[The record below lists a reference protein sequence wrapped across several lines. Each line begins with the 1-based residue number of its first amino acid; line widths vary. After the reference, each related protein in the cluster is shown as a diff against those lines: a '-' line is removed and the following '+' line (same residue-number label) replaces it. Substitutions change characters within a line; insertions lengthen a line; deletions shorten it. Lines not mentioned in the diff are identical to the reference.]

1 MGEVAM
7 NVVEPGSMGAS
18 LIARVGAILTRPNE
32 TWDVIDAET
41 TEIPELYKTY
51 VVPLAAIPAVCKAI
65 GILALG
71 GIHIFGIHVRPSLT
85 GVISEMVVSYV
96 LTLVG
101 VYVLAL
107 VIDELAPHFGA
118 ARGRTQAFKLAAYSG
133 TAWWVAGV
141 FRLVPGVGGLLVLLG
156 GLYTLYLMY
165 LGLPKLMRVEGDRT
179 MPYLAVSLVVTL
191 LLTILIGALASCFT
205 DIGGPLSID
214 T

>member
-1 MGEVAM
+1 M
-7 NVVEPGSMGAS
+7 NVVEPGSAGAS
-18 LIARVGAILTRPNE
+18 LIARASAILTKPAE

-41 TEIPELYKTY
+41 TQISDIYKTY
-51 VVPLAAIPAVCKAI
+51 VAPLAAIPAVCGAI
-65 GILALG
+65 GLLGLG
-71 GIHIFGIHVRPSLT
+71 GISIFGVHLRPSFA

-107 VIDELAPHFGA
+107 VIDQLAPQFGA

-141 FRLVPGVGGLLVLLG
+141 FRLLPGIGGLFMVLG

-179 MPYLAVSLVVTL
+179 VPYLAVSLVVTL
-191 LLTILIGALASCFT
+191 LLMILIGMLSSCFNH
-205 DIGGPLSID
+205 IGGPLSID

>member
-1 MGEVAM
+1 M
-7 NVVEPGSMGAS
+7 
-18 LIARVGAILTRPNE
+18 IARASAILTKPAE

-41 TEIPELYKTY
+41 AQIPDIYKSY
-51 VVPLAAIPAVCKAI
+51 VAPLAAIPALCGAI
-65 GILALG
+65 GLLGLG
-71 GIHIFGIHVRPSLT
+71 GITLFGVHLRPSFT
-85 GVISEMVVSYV
+85 AVISEMVVSYV

-107 VIDELAPHFGA
+107 VIDQLAPQFGA

-141 FRLVPGVGGLLVLLG
+141 FRLLPGIGGLFMVLG

-179 MPYLAVSLVVTL
+179 VPYLAVSLVVTL
-191 LLTILIGALASCFT
+191 LMMLLIGMLSSCFNH
-205 DIGGPLSID
+205 IGGPLSID

>member
-1 MGEVAM
+1 M
-7 NVVEPGSMGAS
+7 NVVEPGSAGAS
-18 LIARVGAILTRPNE
+18 LIARASAILTKPAE

-41 TEIPELYKTY
+41 TQIPDIYKTY
-51 VVPLAAIPAVCKAI
+51 VAPLAAIPAVCGAI
-65 GILALG
+65 GLLGLG
-71 GIHIFGIHVRPSLT
+71 GISIFGVHLRPSFA

-107 VIDELAPHFGA
+107 VIDQLAPQFGA

-133 TAWWVAGV
+133 TAWWLAGV
-141 FRLVPGVGGLLVLLG
+141 FRLLPGIGGLFMVLG

-165 LGLPKLMRVEGDRT
+165 LGLPKLMKVDDDRT
-179 MPYLAVSLVVTL
+179 TPYLAVSLVVTL
-191 LLTILIGALASCFT
+191 LLTFLIGALSSCFT
-205 DIGGPLSID
+205 NVGGPLSID